1 MESMFEYSFVDF
13 DSTLYETHRLSAGMR
28 EIFLANGVAERD
40 IDASRKEAERDVAGN
55 YRGYT
60 FGHQVDNLRARGYNL
75 PSTLVSKLDDLLK
88 ENHQNESAEEFL
100 KFLKGI
106 SGKTVLLSAGHDVFQ
121 KQKLF
126 STRLENFFDEIYIV
140 RGDGGK
146 DELVKQKIG
155 AGRSLF
161 VNDSIQENLAISK
174 LFPNVLVVSRV
185 NPRKVEQEYAN
196 SGLPYFHNLVEIQK
210 YVAEQIQ

>member
-13 DSTLYETHRLSAGMR
+13 DSTLYETHRLSTGMR
-28 EIFLANGVAERD
+28 KIFLAAGVPEQD
-40 IDASRKEAERDVAGN
+40 IDASRKEAERDAAGN

-60 FGHQVDNLRARGYNL
+60 FDHHVDNLRARGYNL
-75 PSTLVSKLDDLLK
+75 PNTLVAELSDLLK
-88 ENHQNESAEEFL
+88 ENHQNEGAEEFL
-100 KFLKGI
+100 KFLKGV

-121 KQKLF
+121 KQKLL
-126 STRLENFFDEIYIV
+126 STRLEKFFDEIHIV

-161 VNDSIQENLAISK
+161 INDSIQENLVISK

-185 NPRKVEQEYAN
+185 NPRKVEDEYAS
-196 SGLPYFHNLVEIQK
+196 SGLPYFHNLAEIQK
-210 YVAEQIQ
+210 YVAEQI